1 MLVVCMIAS
10 LAQQLCAIVCIVEL
24 LRLHHI
30 KSLSDVTMATKACDL
45 L

>member
-10 LAQQLCAIVCIVEL
+10 LAQQLCGIVCIVEL
-24 LRLHHI
+24 LRLYYI
-30 KSLSDVTMATKACDL
+30 QSLAYVTMATKARDL